1 MRVVMDVTP
10 LVRGRT
16 GVGTYVY
23 CLLKHLITEDAGTEY
38 AGLAVTRRP
47 LALDELADSVSVRHV
62 AVPTRAMYWL
72 WNHTGRPAADRL
84 AGGCDVFHA
93 TNFFVP
99 PTRRARRVVTIH
111 DLSFLTVPQYSSPR
125 IVKPFSRHIRRF
137 VAAADAVMVYSES
150 TRRDLIERLDVD
162 PARIHVAYMAAA
174 ERFRPDKRGN
184 SRDVVRENYGIQEP
198 YILFVGAIEPRKNI
212 ESLLESF
219 AAVSTDVPHT
229 LVIAGPKAW
238 GYDSVRDTYER
249 LRLGDRVRF
258 LDYVRPDE
266 HLPALYQSAD
276 LLVLVSHYEGFGL
289 PPLEAMQSG
298 CPVIVA
304 DNSSMPE
311 VVGDAGI
318 RVPAADTDA
327 IADAI
332 GKVLTDTELRS
343 RMSRAGIDQARR
355 FSWSDCARRTAQV
368 YRELA
373 G

>member
-1 MRVVMDVTP
+1 MDMTP
-10 LVRGRT
+10 LVRDRT
-16 GVGTYVY
+16 GVGTYVF
-23 CLLKHLITEDAGTEY
+23 CLLKHLLVEDSGIEY

-47 LALDELADSVSVRHV
+47 LALDELADAVSVRHV

-84 AGGCDVFHA
+84 AGGCDVFHG
-93 TNFFVP
+93 TNFYVP
-99 PTRRARRVVTIH
+99 PTRRAKRVVTIH

-137 VAAADAVMVYSES
+137 VAESDAVMVYSES

-162 PARIHVAYMAAA
+162 PTQIHVAHMAAD
-174 ERFRPDKRGN
+174 ERYRPDETGDSRG
-184 SRDVVRENYGIQEP
+184 VVRKHYGLEGP
-198 YILFVGAIEPRKNI
+198 YILFVGAVEPRKNI

-219 AAVSTDVPHT
+219 AAVSADVPHT

-238 GYDSVRDTYER
+238 GYDSVRATHAR
-249 LRLGDRVRF
+249 LALGDRVRF
-258 LDYVRPDE
+258 LEYVRPDE

-276 LLVLVSHYEGFGL
+276 LLALVSHYEGFGL

-311 VVGDAGI
+311 VVGEAGI
-318 RVPAADTDA
+318 IVPATDTGA
-327 IADAI
+327 IAEAI
-332 GKVLTDTELRS
+332 GRVLTDTELRDY
-343 RMSRAGIDQARR
+343 MSRAGIEQAKR
-355 FSWSDCARRTAQV
+355 FSWTECARRTAQV

>member
-23 CLLKHLITEDAGTEY
+23 CLLKHLLVEDTGTEY

-47 LALDELADSVSVRHV
+47 LALDELADAVSVRHV

-72 WNHTGRPAADRL
+72 WNLTGQPAADRL
-84 AGGCDVFHA
+84 AGGCDVFHG

-99 PTRRARRVVTIH
+99 PTRRAKRVVTIH

-137 VAAADAVMVYSES
+137 VAEADAVMVYSES
-150 TRRDLIERLDVD
+150 TRHDLVERLDVD
-162 PARIHVAYMAAA
+162 PARIHVAYMAA
-174 ERFRPDKRGN
+174 DKRFQPDESGG
-184 SRDVVRENYGIQEP
+184 SRDVVRKNYGIQEP
-198 YILFVGAIEPRKNI
+198 YILFVGAVEPRKNI

-238 GYDSVRDTYER
+238 GYGSVRDTHTR

-258 LDYVRPDE
+258 LAYVRPDE

-298 CPVIVA
+298 CPVVVA

-318 RVPAADTDA
+318 LVPATDTAA

-332 GKVLTDTELRS
+332 GRVLTDTELRN
-343 RMSRAGIDQARR
+343 RMSRAGIEQAKR
-355 FSWSDCARRTAQV
+355 FSWTECARRTALV